1 MLLLLQMP
9 SRLPL
14 SAFMLLSLRRD
25 PNGDATA
32 SASATDLPIKTACLA
47 FAAADA
53 AAAAGLMHSTLSQLL
68 LVSTPADASTMLLLH
83 LLIRQHVIP
92 LADTHITCSLLC
104 QLPHCTALLT
114 SVSEQTPTLASF
126 LRFAWTC
133 SVSVYIRRG
142 CLMCAQHQ
150 SSHWH
155 HSISHLHSL

>member
-1 MLLLLQMP
+1 MP

-14 SAFMLLSLRRD
+14 LADMLLSLRHE

-32 SASATDLPIKTACLA
+32 SASASHFLIKAACLA
-47 FAAADA
+47 FAAAD

-83 LLIRQHVIP
+83 LLIRQYVIA
-92 LADTHITCSLLC
+92 LADVHITFSLLC
-104 QLPHCTALLT
+104 QLPHCSDLLT

-133 SVSVYIRRG
+133 SVSVHIRRG
-142 CLMCAQHQ
+142 CLMCAEHQ